1 MKALRTLSAGHAGGF
16 AALVFDMVSVLD
28 GRQKCSMPEEKH
40 VGTGRT
46 NCTSQRPKGI
56 HLLQESRSQ
65 RTRDRS
71 YSVGVCIYIRCLRIE
86 PRPAFIDSLGA
97 QRSSPCARQRHCRN
111 SRLILPSKSAHSPM
125 LIDVNLFRVV
135 LYHRPF
141 VAQKVH
147 NDGTRKV
154 ATAANTT

>member
-1 MKALRTLSAGHAGGF
+1 
-16 AALVFDMVSVLD
+16 
-28 GRQKCSMPEEKH
+28 MPEEKH

-86 PRPAFIDSLGA
+86 PRPAFMDSFGA
-97 QRSSPCARQRHCRN
+97 QLSSPCARQWHRRN
-111 SRLILPSKSAHSPM
+111 SRLILPSKSAESNAHRRQLFPCSALSSSVRSSEGSQRWHEKSGNCRQYDMDPVIAR
-125 LIDVNLFRVV
+125 IDMRI
-135 LYHRPF
+135 PF
-141 VAQKVH
+141 SENRITQLKAINFGSQ
-147 NDGTRKV
+147 T
-154 ATAANTT
+154 

>member
-1 MKALRTLSAGHAGGF
+1 
-16 AALVFDMVSVLD
+16 
-28 GRQKCSMPEEKH
+28 MPEEKH

-65 RTRDRS
+65 RTRDRR
-71 YSVGVCIYIRCLRIE
+71 YLVGVCIYIRCLRIE

-125 LIDVNLFRVV
+125 LIDVNFFRVV

-141 VAQKVH
+141 VAQKV
-147 NDGTRKV
+147 NKDGTRKV
-154 ATAANTT
+154 ATVVNTTWTSSSPKSICAYLSPRIASRS